1 MRQQSRKTNNI
12 LSLLINHILS
22 SLDELKSGYP
32 GDDFVLGQKYAYVE
46 CLELLLH
53 ILLSVSEAEQ
63 YEKNLC
69 GSLLS
74 FKMPK
79 SHLLQAMQTIRVHA
93 SLSL

>member
-46 CLELLLH
+46 CLELLQSLADSSALH
-53 ILLSVSEAEQ
+53 IDFSIENKYPLE
-63 YEKNLC
+63 
-69 GSLLS
+69 
-74 FKMPK
+74 
-79 SHLLQAMQTIRVHA
+79 
-93 SLSL
+93 